1 MATCTRADARNNG
14 GTFANT
20 DLLWYAQE
28 PLTLCPHSRSLDKY
42 PIKA

>member
-1 MATCTRADARNNG
+1 MATCTRANAWNNG

-28 PLTLCPHSRSLDKY
+28 LLTPLP
-42 PIKA
+42 A